1 MEFAASWKPFMKS
14 KASASSTSS
23 IKVVETCPRSMR
35 PWAGSGVLEHDA
47 LDDVRDVLALVG
59 GRLERLVDGLELD
72 DLAHV
77 GLLAEQ
83 PRDRAAHHLVGFGLE
98 LVDLRADLEHGLR
111 VGHRCHQL
119 HGGLYSLRATK
130 HELGELRRLGRHLLN
145 VVQNERLARVL
156 NEVEHIVHERDE
168 PVNVV
173 AVERRDEG

>member
-1 MEFAASWKPFMKS
+1 MPLPTVVATLRWNTHTATKLKNAASSTAWCGLSTPVDTTVAMEFAASWKPFMKS

-83 PRDRAAHHLVGFGLE
+83 PRD
-98 LVDLRADLEHGLR
+98 
-111 VGHRCHQL
+111 
-119 HGGLYSLRATK
+119 
-130 HELGELRRLGRHLLN
+130 
-145 VVQNERLARVL
+145 
-156 NEVEHIVHERDE
+156 
-168 PVNVV
+168 
-173 AVERRDEG
+173 